1 MGLQRF
7 GVGVERCDIL
17 GAEYLGGTLG
27 GHWGNPRYRAAALTG
42 AHWKNLSYVPPGAP
56 ERVAN

>member
-17 GAEYLGGTLG
+17 GAEYFGSTLG

-42 AHWKNLSYVPPGAP
+42 ALEEPKLCLAEVP

>member
-1 MGLQRF
+1 MGLRRV

-27 GHWGNPRYRAAALTG
+27 VIGETHATAQRR
-42 AHWKNLSYVPPGAP
+42 
-56 ERVAN
+56 

>member
-1 MGLQRF
+1 MGSSASVWVLKVAIF
-7 GVGVERCDIL
+7 L

-42 AHWKNLSYVPPGAP
+42 ALEEPKLCLAEVP